1 MSGTGTFENRYK
13 VLSPESDGEM
23 RQEVS
28 NSKGKHKRVR
38 RSTGVTSGHR
48 GQLAGQGP
56 SHKGQTVLF
65 PKMNLAQAEG
75 IMWKIKLKS

>member
-23 RQEVS
+23 WQEVS

-38 RSTGVTSGHR
+38 RSTVGYLRPPRSTWRPGTESQRSNCV
-48 GQLAGQGP
+48 
-56 SHKGQTVLF
+56 V
-65 PKMNLAQAEG
+65 PKDEQR
-75 IMWKIKLKS
+75 